1 VGNGAPFLP
10 RDGRP
15 FVDLRRSPTRRG
27 NSSPSLSCCTNTSV
41 DAPEISKSAAGLSI
55 VRGYTI
61 IAICLAG
68 ALAPLDAQALSIDCS
83 PWEDHYFFDCQ
94 DRVCVPLFRAMSVRE
109 NACDWRF
116 VIEPIEQW
124 AAEALLTEAGRRK
137 IEVEGVLQ
145 VSIHHL
151 LASPELEDEH
161 WSQLENSKMTTR
173 QESPA
178 TARAEWEAL
187 VAKQLWEARKTKLI
201 VGSLFMVILGIL
213 LVAGRLV
220 WLGGFREKY
229 GQTSLVGVAI
239 GVQFLIAIACSI
251 PAFVVY
257 ETGIGTMMPI
267 AVLAPVAVI
276 VVAIEVLALG
286 TRRLRACV
294 SRL

>member
-1 VGNGAPFLP
+1 
-10 RDGRP
+10 
-15 FVDLRRSPTRRG
+15 
-27 NSSPSLSCCTNTSV
+27 
-41 DAPEISKSAAGLSI
+41 
-55 VRGYTI
+55 
-61 IAICLAG
+61 
-68 ALAPLDAQALSIDCS
+68 
-83 PWEDHYFFDCQ
+83 
-94 DRVCVPLFRAMSVRE
+94 MSVRE
-109 NACDWRF
+109 NSCDWHF
-116 VIEPIEQW
+116 MIEPIEQW
-124 AAEALLTEAGRRK
+124 ASEALLTEASRRK

-145 VSIHHL
+145 VSIHRL

-173 QESPA
+173 QASPA
-178 TARAEWEAL
+178 TVRAEWEAL
-187 VAKQLWEARKTKLI
+187 AAKQLWEARKTKLI

-267 AVLAPVAVI
+267 ALLAPVAFVL
-276 VVAIEVLALG
+276 VATELLALS
-286 TRRLRACV
+286 TRRLRA
-294 SRL
+294 RG